1 LNGNDNGKSPERFTA
16 NRNRTDNQ
24 NTAAQNQ
31 NAKPRF
37 KIKDGNIIRINPDGT
52 TTSRPLTDDER
63 RRLEEA
69 RMNAA
74 RQRQMTSTDE
84 AARRRADQKYLARS
98 QTDAAEQLGVTGPS
112 PAERRRRNDNIRRE
126 NQERRQRSR
135 KVKVNPGAVV
145 FVLLMA
151 LVVVASARQIK
162 INETNK
168 ASSERTLL

>member
-1 LNGNDNGKSPERFTA
+1 MNGNDNGKSPERFTA

-84 AARRRADQKYLARS
+84 AARRRADQNAAAETTTSAVKIRKEDREAARS
-98 QTDAAEQLGVTGPS
+98 
-112 PAERRRRNDNIRRE
+112 R
-126 NQERRQRSR
+126 
-135 KVKVNPGAVV
+135 
-145 FVLLMA
+145 
-151 LVVVASARQIK
+151 
-162 INETNK
+162 
-168 ASSERTLL
+168 

>member
-1 LNGNDNGKSPERFTA
+1 MNGNDNGKSPERFTA

-98 QTDAAEQLGVTGPS
+98 QTDAAEQLGVTGRVPQNAA
-112 PAERRRRNDNIRRE
+112 AETTTYAVKIRKEDRE
-126 NQERRQRSR
+126 AARSR
-135 KVKVNPGAVV
+135 
-145 FVLLMA
+145 
-151 LVVVASARQIK
+151 
-162 INETNK
+162 
-168 ASSERTLL
+168 

>member
-1 LNGNDNGKSPERFTA
+1 MNGNDNGKPPERFTA

-24 NTAAQNQ
+24 NNAAAQNQ

-74 RQRQMTSTDE
+74 RQRQSSSTDE

-112 PAERRRRNDNIRRE
+112 PAERRRRNDGDCFSEYKPNLHFPKLQMSE
-126 NQERRQRSR
+126 HHKKHFYTFQLLSEL
-135 KVKVNPGAVV
+135 KGFVNLA
-145 FVLLMA
+145 
-151 LVVVASARQIK
+151 
-162 INETNK
+162 
-168 ASSERTLL
+168 

>member
-1 LNGNDNGKSPERFTA
+1 MNGNDNGKSPERFTA

-24 NTAAQNQ
+24 NNAAAQNQ

-74 RQRQMTSTDE
+74 RQ
-84 AARRRADQKYLARS
+84 
-98 QTDAAEQLGVTGPS
+98 
-112 PAERRRRNDNIRRE
+112 
-126 NQERRQRSR
+126 
-135 KVKVNPGAVV
+135 
-145 FVLLMA
+145 
-151 LVVVASARQIK
+151 
-162 INETNK
+162 
-168 ASSERTLL
+168 